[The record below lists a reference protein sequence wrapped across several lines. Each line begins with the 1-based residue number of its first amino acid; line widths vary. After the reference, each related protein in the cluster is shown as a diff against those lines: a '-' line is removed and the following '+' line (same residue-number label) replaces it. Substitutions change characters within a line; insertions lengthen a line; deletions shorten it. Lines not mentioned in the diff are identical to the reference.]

1 MKNIPEIQ
9 NRLRLQ
15 YFMKHREN
23 GVRQFYIG
31 SNWTGFATFLND
43 YFDIYIGLFTYIY
56 DQRNLSRISE
66 WIPRQEFD

>member
-31 SNWTGFATFLND
+31 SNRTGFEIFLND
-43 YFDIYIGLFTYIY
+43 YFDIYIELFTYIY